1 MEGYTN
7 LKDISITIVAYNN
20 EDDVRNA
27 VASIEKNTPKHI
39 SKTIY
44 IVDNSEK
51 ESNLKSLNSE
61 FSDVEYMFSGKN
73 LGFGGGHNQVL
84 DRLDSKYH
92 AIVNP
97 DIILNMDALGV
108 LMKFMEDE
116 TIGMSVPRLVNEQGE
131 LLSVYRRELTV
142 FDMFIRMFLKGCF
155 KERQAK
161 HTMQDADYSK
171 PFEVPF
177 AQGSF
182 LMIRTDLFKE
192 LGGFDD
198 RFFLYLED
206 TDLCKRVWEK
216 SRLMYCPDAEVI
228 HKWERGSH
236 KNRKLLKIHIQ
247 SMFSYFNKWGW
258 KLL

>member
-1 MEGYTN
+1 MKGMRN
-7 LKDISITIVAYNN
+7 LKDISIAIVAYNS

-27 VASIEKNTPKHI
+27 VESIEKNTPEHI
-39 SKTIY
+39 SKIIY

-51 ESNLKSLNSE
+51 ESRLKLLAEE
-61 FSDVEYMFSGKN
+61 FSDVEYIFTGKN
-73 LGFGGGHNQVL
+73 LGFGAGHNQVL

-97 DIILNMDALGV
+97 DIILNMDAFGTLI
-108 LMKFMEDE
+108 KFMEDE
-116 TIGMSVPRLVNEQGE
+116 NVGMCVPRLVNEQGE

-155 KERQAK
+155 KKRQAK
-161 HTMQDADYSK
+161 HTMQDMDYSK

-182 LMIRTDLFKE
+182 LVVRTDLFKE
-192 LGGFDD
+192 LGGFDE

-206 TDLCKRVWEK
+206 TDLCRRVWEK
-216 SRLMYCPDAEVI
+216 SCLVYCPDAEVI

-236 KNRKLLKIHIQ
+236 KNRKLLKIHMQ
-247 SMFSYFNKWGW
+247 SMFAYFHKWGW
-258 KLL
+258 KFL